1 MCLNLYVKY
10 MVKFIVQMSFQSQ
23 HIVKLKGLKYN
34 PWLYL
39 KAKHMVKVK
48 GESITKFEHLTYG

>member
-1 MCLNLYVKY
+1 
-10 MVKFIVQMSFQSQ
+10 MSFQNQ
-23 HIVKLKGLKYN
+23 HMVEFRGVKYD

-48 GESITKFEHLTYG
+48 GGSMPKFEHLTYG

>member
-1 MCLNLYVKY
+1 